1 MVSIEKTHTAITA
14 RSRGSE
20 GDVQNLCQ
28 FSANFFSHPRKSQIV
43 RMASVHRA
51 AIPVE
56 PFEELLSIQKIHV
69 SITPPLCV
77 NAGFLNHATPG
88 IVFLFIPIAKVWFG
102 QKENRQFGLF
112 FSYGLK
118 QAFMCGF
125 QISYIR
131 RIVVVIANERPHG
144 QRRKITRHCLF
155 AAAAS
160 GKAPTAPGSA
170 ENILTIIPCLPYNET
185 QNQMD
190 KRRQMMRVS
199 KFSDMIPAVV
209 TLAVF
214 TGALVLFPGKG
225 LFVYPVP
232 AYIVFALCECMALL
246 NVWALGKY
254 YVLTD
259 QGIEHKFLG
268 IRYRT
273 TQWDE
278 IGDVMRSRHP
288 QRTQGKEQV
297 LVITRKGAKVLRED
311 AFAGSKLFYP
321 QFVPGWIRGDRF
333 VIRLTD
339 VRNAD
344 KILPYVQ
351 ARYGRLD
358 YDCFAEDGAL
368 K

>member
-1 MVSIEKTHTAITA
+1 
-14 RSRGSE
+14 
-20 GDVQNLCQ
+20 
-28 FSANFFSHPRKSQIV
+28 
-43 RMASVHRA
+43 
-51 AIPVE
+51 
-56 PFEELLSIQKIHV
+56 
-69 SITPPLCV
+69 
-77 NAGFLNHATPG
+77 
-88 IVFLFIPIAKVWFG
+88 
-102 QKENRQFGLF
+102 
-112 FSYGLK
+112 
-118 QAFMCGF
+118 
-125 QISYIR
+125 
-131 RIVVVIANERPHG
+131 
-144 QRRKITRHCLF
+144 
-155 AAAAS
+155 
-160 GKAPTAPGSA
+160 
-170 ENILTIIPCLPYNET
+170 
-185 QNQMD
+185 
-190 KRRQMMRVS
+190 MRVS
-199 KFSDMIPAVV
+199 KFLDMIPAVV

-321 QFVPGWIRGDRF
+321 QFVPGWIRGCLLYTSRC
-333 VIRLTD
+333 V
-339 VRNAD
+339 
-344 KILPYVQ
+344 
-351 ARYGRLD
+351 
-358 YDCFAEDGAL
+358 
-368 K
+368 

>member
-1 MVSIEKTHTAITA
+1 
-14 RSRGSE
+14 
-20 GDVQNLCQ
+20 
-28 FSANFFSHPRKSQIV
+28 
-43 RMASVHRA
+43 
-51 AIPVE
+51 
-56 PFEELLSIQKIHV
+56 
-69 SITPPLCV
+69 
-77 NAGFLNHATPG
+77 
-88 IVFLFIPIAKVWFG
+88 
-102 QKENRQFGLF
+102 
-112 FSYGLK
+112 
-118 QAFMCGF
+118 
-125 QISYIR
+125 
-131 RIVVVIANERPHG
+131 
-144 QRRKITRHCLF
+144 
-155 AAAAS
+155 
-160 GKAPTAPGSA
+160 
-170 ENILTIIPCLPYNET
+170 
-185 QNQMD
+185 
-190 KRRQMMRVS
+190 MRVS

-311 AFAGSKLFYP
+311 AFA
-321 QFVPGWIRGDRF
+321 VC
-333 VIRLTD
+333 
-339 VRNAD
+339 A
-344 KILPYVQ
+344 
-351 ARYGRLD
+351 RLD
-358 YDCFAEDGAL
+358 QGRPVCHPPDRCAQCRQDPAVCAGAL
-368 K
+368 WQAGL

>member
-1 MVSIEKTHTAITA
+1 
-14 RSRGSE
+14 
-20 GDVQNLCQ
+20 
-28 FSANFFSHPRKSQIV
+28 
-43 RMASVHRA
+43 
-51 AIPVE
+51 
-56 PFEELLSIQKIHV
+56 
-69 SITPPLCV
+69 
-77 NAGFLNHATPG
+77 
-88 IVFLFIPIAKVWFG
+88 
-102 QKENRQFGLF
+102 
-112 FSYGLK
+112 
-118 QAFMCGF
+118 
-125 QISYIR
+125 
-131 RIVVVIANERPHG
+131 
-144 QRRKITRHCLF
+144 
-155 AAAAS
+155 
-160 GKAPTAPGSA
+160 
-170 ENILTIIPCLPYNET
+170 
-185 QNQMD
+185 
-190 KRRQMMRVS
+190 MRVS

-351 ARYGRLD
+351 TNTRQSSLFCANT
-358 YDCFAEDGAL
+358 ASTASSTSVEMIPWIQ
-368 K
+368 

>member
-1 MVSIEKTHTAITA
+1 
-14 RSRGSE
+14 
-20 GDVQNLCQ
+20 
-28 FSANFFSHPRKSQIV
+28 
-43 RMASVHRA
+43 
-51 AIPVE
+51 
-56 PFEELLSIQKIHV
+56 
-69 SITPPLCV
+69 
-77 NAGFLNHATPG
+77 
-88 IVFLFIPIAKVWFG
+88 
-102 QKENRQFGLF
+102 
-112 FSYGLK
+112 
-118 QAFMCGF
+118 
-125 QISYIR
+125 
-131 RIVVVIANERPHG
+131 
-144 QRRKITRHCLF
+144 
-155 AAAAS
+155 
-160 GKAPTAPGSA
+160 
-170 ENILTIIPCLPYNET
+170 
-185 QNQMD
+185 
-190 KRRQMMRVS
+190 MRVS

-311 AFAGSKLFYP
+311 ALRRVKAVLSA
-321 QFVPGWIRGDRF
+321 VC
-333 VIRLTD
+333 
-339 VRNAD
+339 A
-344 KILPYVQ
+344 
-351 ARYGRLD
+351 RLD
-358 YDCFAEDGAL
+358 QGRSVCHPPDRCAQCRQDPAVCAGAL
-368 K
+368 WQAGL

>member
-1 MVSIEKTHTAITA
+1 
-14 RSRGSE
+14 
-20 GDVQNLCQ
+20 
-28 FSANFFSHPRKSQIV
+28 
-43 RMASVHRA
+43 
-51 AIPVE
+51 
-56 PFEELLSIQKIHV
+56 
-69 SITPPLCV
+69 
-77 NAGFLNHATPG
+77 
-88 IVFLFIPIAKVWFG
+88 
-102 QKENRQFGLF
+102 
-112 FSYGLK
+112 
-118 QAFMCGF
+118 
-125 QISYIR
+125 
-131 RIVVVIANERPHG
+131 
-144 QRRKITRHCLF
+144 
-155 AAAAS
+155 
-160 GKAPTAPGSA
+160 
-170 ENILTIIPCLPYNET
+170 
-185 QNQMD
+185 
-190 KRRQMMRVS
+190 MRVS

-273 TQWDE
+273 TQSDE

-333 VIRLTD
+333 VIRLTG

-344 KILPYVQ
+344 KILPYVL

>member
-1 MVSIEKTHTAITA
+1 
-14 RSRGSE
+14 
-20 GDVQNLCQ
+20 
-28 FSANFFSHPRKSQIV
+28 
-43 RMASVHRA
+43 
-51 AIPVE
+51 
-56 PFEELLSIQKIHV
+56 
-69 SITPPLCV
+69 
-77 NAGFLNHATPG
+77 
-88 IVFLFIPIAKVWFG
+88 
-102 QKENRQFGLF
+102 
-112 FSYGLK
+112 
-118 QAFMCGF
+118 
-125 QISYIR
+125 
-131 RIVVVIANERPHG
+131 
-144 QRRKITRHCLF
+144 
-155 AAAAS
+155 
-160 GKAPTAPGSA
+160 
-170 ENILTIIPCLPYNET
+170 
-185 QNQMD
+185 
-190 KRRQMMRVS
+190 MRVS

-344 KILPYVQ
+344 KMP
-351 ARYGRLD
+351 RH
-358 YDCFAEDGAL
+358 
-368 K
+368 

>member
-1 MVSIEKTHTAITA
+1 
-14 RSRGSE
+14 
-20 GDVQNLCQ
+20 
-28 FSANFFSHPRKSQIV
+28 
-43 RMASVHRA
+43 
-51 AIPVE
+51 
-56 PFEELLSIQKIHV
+56 
-69 SITPPLCV
+69 
-77 NAGFLNHATPG
+77 
-88 IVFLFIPIAKVWFG
+88 
-102 QKENRQFGLF
+102 
-112 FSYGLK
+112 
-118 QAFMCGF
+118 
-125 QISYIR
+125 
-131 RIVVVIANERPHG
+131 
-144 QRRKITRHCLF
+144 
-155 AAAAS
+155 
-160 GKAPTAPGSA
+160 
-170 ENILTIIPCLPYNET
+170 
-185 QNQMD
+185 
-190 KRRQMMRVS
+190 MRVS

-311 AFAGSKLFYP
+311 AFAGQSCS
-321 QFVPGWIRGDRF
+321 IRSLCPAGSGRPVCHPPDRCAQCRQDPA
-333 VIRLTD
+333 VC
-339 VRNAD
+339 A
-344 KILPYVQ
+344 
-351 ARYGRLD
+351 
-358 YDCFAEDGAL
+358 GAL
-368 K
+368 WQAGL

>member
-43 RMASVHRA
+43 RMASFHRA

-77 NAGFLNHATPG
+77 NAGVLNHATPG

-131 RIVVVIANERPHG
+131 RIVVVISNERPHG

-160 GKAPTAPGSA
+160 GKTQIDMVATEHPR
-170 ENILTIIPCLPYNET
+170 YN
-185 QNQMD
+185 
-190 KRRQMMRVS
+190 RRIGVS
-199 KFSDMIPAVV
+199 RN
-209 TLAVF
+209 
-214 TGALVLFPGKG
+214 TGTS
-225 LFVYPVP
+225 
-232 AYIVFALCECMALL
+232 
-246 NVWALGKY
+246 ALG
-254 YVLTD
+254 D
-259 QGIEHKFLG
+259 
-268 IRYRT
+268 
-273 TQWDE
+273 
-278 IGDVMRSRHP
+278 
-288 QRTQGKEQV
+288 
-297 LVITRKGAKVLRED
+297 
-311 AFAGSKLFYP
+311 
-321 QFVPGWIRGDRF
+321 
-333 VIRLTD
+333 
-339 VRNAD
+339 
-344 KILPYVQ
+344 
-351 ARYGRLD
+351 
-358 YDCFAEDGAL
+358 
-368 K
+368 